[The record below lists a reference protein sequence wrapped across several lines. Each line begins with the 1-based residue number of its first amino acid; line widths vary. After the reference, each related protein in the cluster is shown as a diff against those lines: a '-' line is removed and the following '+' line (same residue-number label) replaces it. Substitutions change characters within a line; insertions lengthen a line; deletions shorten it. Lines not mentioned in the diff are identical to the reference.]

1 MSARTIIVVWLV
13 ALGFAPFR
21 VAEAQQPKKVP
32 RIGFL
37 AVSGDPNTPGPWVEA
52 FRQGLRDFGYIEG
65 KNILVKYRY
74 IGGDRDRIPSLVVKL
89 LQLKVDVLVSPNLPA
104 IRAAK
109 KANPF
114 AKSN

>member
-1 MSARTIIVVWLV
+1 MKRGIMLLALALLV
-13 ALGFAPFR
+13 SSPFHL
-21 VAEAQQPKKVP
+21 ADAQQPTKIP

-104 IRAAK
+104 IRA
-109 KANPF
+109 PQGD
-114 AKSN
+114 